1 MKGYKVYLHLLV
13 INYEN
18 EPYWEVF
25 TSRSENVFS
34 NEAIKRIKNVFK
46 YEMGIDEN
54 DITEII
60 ENCDWW
66 INRIDKVENY
76 KIELKKVK

>member
-1 MKGYKVYLHLLV
+1 M
-13 INYEN
+13 IF
-18 EPYWEVF
+18 F
-25 TSRSENVFS
+25 TLYTY
-34 NEAIKRIKNVFK
+34 IYIRIKNVFK